1 MIPRHWGD
9 SPATCPQH
17 PQLQSPIS
25 GAGAG
30 RSRWA
35 RSPLTWEARSYHV
48 WPCYS
53 ATLGLRVLTSMG
65 VGGTS
70 IMHQPHRGSEGGLR
84 CGYEGLAQ
92 CLAYLVHCG
101 SLISIGSGGYTDAEG
116 KAAKAS
122 LYHAL
127 QPTSWKPPL
136 VALGCGSQSES
147 PKMFFK
153 IQMSSL
159 QPELPGQNLWGR
171 GLENLHV

>member
-9 SPATCPQH
+9 SPATCLQH
-17 PQLQSPIS
+17 PQLQSPIG

-30 RSRWA
+30 RRRWA
-35 RSPLTWEARSYHV
+35 RSPLTWEARSYGV

-53 ATLGLRVLTSMG
+53 ATRGLCVLTSMG
-65 VGGTS
+65 GGTS

-84 CGYEGLAQ
+84 CGYKGLAQ
-92 CLAYLVHCG
+92 CLAHLVHCG
-101 SLISIGSGGYTDAEG
+101 SLIRVGSGDYTDAKGE
-116 KAAKAS
+116 AAKAS

-127 QPTSWKPPL
+127 QPTSRKPPS
-136 VALGCGSQSES
+136 GSRPRSQSES

-159 QPELPGQNLWGR
+159 QPGLPGQNLWGR
-171 GLENLHV
+171 GLENLHF